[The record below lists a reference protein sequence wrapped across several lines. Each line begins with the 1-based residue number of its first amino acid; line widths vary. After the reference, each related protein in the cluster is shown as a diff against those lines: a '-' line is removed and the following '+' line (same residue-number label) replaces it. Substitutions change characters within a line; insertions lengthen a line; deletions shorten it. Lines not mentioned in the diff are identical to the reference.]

1 MQLEACCSPA
11 GLGCVAPDVAVHR
24 LFSPLRDGI
33 RETYGHNKVLL
44 FGIDKNI
51 LSKGTSAAGQRAE
64 YVLDQLVGAISL
76 LRRKHWVL
84 RT

>member
-1 MQLEACCSPA
+1 
-11 GLGCVAPDVAVHR
+11 
-24 LFSPLRDGI
+24 
-33 RETYGHNKVLL
+33 
-44 FGIDKNI
+44 